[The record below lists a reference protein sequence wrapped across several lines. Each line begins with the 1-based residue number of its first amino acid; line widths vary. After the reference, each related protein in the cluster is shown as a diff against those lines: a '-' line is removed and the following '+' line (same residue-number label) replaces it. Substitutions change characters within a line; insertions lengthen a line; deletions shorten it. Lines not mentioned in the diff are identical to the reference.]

1 MAKTWKQKLQTGE
14 PKVEVTDRAFAG
26 IAAGARMLISTPK
39 EVDSFIRVLPAG
51 ASLTLPELKSALAQA
66 HGAEA
71 ICPLTTAIFLRIVA
85 EAAWDE
91 HIEGKS
97 LDQITPFWR
106 VIAPGDK
113 VSGKLRCGAEFIA
126 KQRTA
131 EGIA

>member
-26 IAAGARMLISTPK
+26 IAAGTRMLIATPR
-39 EVDSFIRVLPAG
+39 EVDALIRKLPSG
-51 ASLTLPELKSALAQA
+51 SSLTLPELRSALARE
-66 HGAEA
+66 HCAEA
-71 ICPLTTAIFLRIVA
+71 TCPLTASIFLRIVA

-91 HIEGKS
+91 HLEGKPQ
-97 LDQITPFWR
+97 DQITPFWR
-106 VIAPGDK
+106 AIAPGDK
-113 VSGKLRCGAEFIA
+113 VSAKLRCGAEFIA